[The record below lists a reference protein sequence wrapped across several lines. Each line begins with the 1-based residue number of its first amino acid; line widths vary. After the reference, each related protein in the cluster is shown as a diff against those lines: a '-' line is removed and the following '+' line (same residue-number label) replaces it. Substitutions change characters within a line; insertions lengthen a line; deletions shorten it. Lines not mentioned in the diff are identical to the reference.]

1 MASSPAIK
9 PRSFG
14 PAPSKQLQWRHQLVS
29 RSSSGRNIRGLV
41 TRRSSANENDGEK
54 IAATEDL
61 EARIAAGEFSQDRG
75 SKREALVKPVRK
87 LLASD
92 QGGPGRFLA
101 YALAKASR
109 QWRRNAAERMPE
121 AKGDVRI
128 ALMGED
134 PLFVVLYKLYRAYG
148 RVFQLSFGPKSFVVI
163 SDPKALKHVLVDN
176 ANNYTKGLLG
186 EILDFVMGDGLIPAD
201 GELWK
206 MRRRT
211 VVPAVHRKYVAAMTE
226 MFSECALRGV
236 DKLDASIGTDFPEKG
251 SGKSTSLD
259 MESFFSRLTLDVIG
273 KAVFNYEF
281 DALSKDDAVIDAV
294 YTLLREAEYRSITLL
309 PYWRIPGVS
318 KLVPRQRRCEEA
330 LTLVNGTL
338 NTLIADCKQMVEADD
353 EKFMEEYL
361 SKSDPSILRFLVAS
375 GDDVTSKVLRD
386 DLMTLLIAGHETSAA
401 VLTWTFYLLA
411 QNPKVAAKMRAEIDA
426 AMPDGP
432 SALTTDDISN
442 KLRYTTRVIY
452 ESMRLYPQPPVLL
465 RRSIEEDMVDGYK
478 VRSEADVFISV
489 WNIHRSEE
497 HWGKDVLDFNPDRF
511 GPLEDPH
518 PNEVNTG
525 YRFVAFGAGKR
536 KCLGDMFA
544 LYENVVTLS
553 MLQRAFDF
561 ELVNPDEPVGMET
574 GATIHTKGGLN
585 MRVRRRKDSSGGNG
599 TVTSD
604 DDLLNQMKMGKWE
617 SVSEMGAKASEDSS
631 GASATPTAAA
641 APAAAA
647 NAN

>member
-1 MASSPAIK
+1 
-9 PRSFG
+9 
-14 PAPSKQLQWRHQLVS
+14 
-29 RSSSGRNIRGLV
+29 
-41 TRRSSANENDGEK
+41 
-54 IAATEDL
+54 
-61 EARIAAGEFSQDRG
+61 
-75 SKREALVKPVRK
+75 
-87 LLASD
+87 
-92 QGGPGRFLA
+92 
-101 YALAKASR
+101 
-109 QWRRNAAERMPE
+109 
-121 AKGDVRI
+121 
-128 ALMGED
+128 
-134 PLFVVLYKLYRAYG
+134 
-148 RVFQLSFGPKSFVVI
+148 
-163 SDPKALKHVLVDN
+163 
-176 ANNYTKGLLG
+176 
-186 EILDFVMGDGLIPAD
+186 
-201 GELWK
+201 
-206 MRRRT
+206 
-211 VVPAVHRKYVAAMTE
+211 
-226 MFSECALRGV
+226 
-236 DKLDASIGTDFPEKG
+236 
-251 SGKSTSLD
+251 
-259 MESFFSRLTLDVIG
+259 
-273 KAVFNYEF
+273 
-281 DALSKDDAVIDAV
+281 
-294 YTLLREAEYRSITLL
+294 
-309 PYWRIPGVS
+309 
-318 KLVPRQRRCEEA
+318 
-330 LTLVNGTL
+330 
-338 NTLIADCKQMVEADD
+338 
-353 EKFMEEYL
+353 
-361 SKSDPSILRFLVAS
+361 
-375 GDDVTSKVLRD
+375 
-386 DLMTLLIAGHETSAA
+386 
-401 VLTWTFYLLA
+401 
-411 QNPKVAAKMRAEIDA
+411 
-426 AMPDGP
+426 MPDGP